1 MIGGRKKHSPSLNSG
16 NRAIPPNVVHNTKT
30 MKNIIPVLILIS
42 LPFQVMGQGQLLN
55 KCINRGALIP
65 QIKRYESD
73 LYPKLLDHFNEYP
86 LVRYVVLPAFDP
98 EYAFQIEELDSNSLI
113 IKANYFLT
121 SFWDSHRRD
130 TVFPIHASKQVDF
143 KTGILLSE
151 LIQKELYDVDQ
162 RHYTGGVQDGI
173 DYFFYV
179 YDKSKG
185 IICGEIS
192 SPAKSTRLFDLISI
206 CDQIMSYVM
215 YEDADSCNF
224 KDAISN
230 FITKYE

>member
-1 MIGGRKKHSPSLNSG
+1 MH
-16 NRAIPPNVVHNTKT
+16 IPPNVVHNTKT

-42 LPFQVMGQGQLLN
+42 LPFQVIGQGQLLN

-130 TVFPIHASKQVDF
+130 TVFPIHASRQVDF
-143 KTGILLSE
+143 RTGILLSE
-151 LIQKELYDVDQ
+151 LIHKELYDVDQ
-162 RHYTGGVQDGI
+162 RHYTFGVQDGI

-179 YDKSKG
+179 YDRSKG
-185 IICGEIS
+185 IICGEINT
-192 SPAKSTRLFDLISI
+192 PDEGTRLYDLVSI
-206 CDQIMSYVM
+206 CEQILLYVK
-215 YEDADSCNF
+215 YEDADSY
-224 KDAISN
+224 KLKETISI
-230 FITKYE
+230 FFAKYYE